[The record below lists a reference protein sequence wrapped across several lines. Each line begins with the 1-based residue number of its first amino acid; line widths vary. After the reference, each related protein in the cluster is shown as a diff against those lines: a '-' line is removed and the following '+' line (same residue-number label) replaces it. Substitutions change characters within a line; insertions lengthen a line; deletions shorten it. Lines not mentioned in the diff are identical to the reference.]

1 MQISSLLLFLSIF
14 LLACQTNTQVAQQNT
29 MPKGLKY
36 LALGDSYTIGEAV
49 AENERYPNI
58 LAQKLKADQLDIQ
71 EVKIIAT
78 TGWTTTNLKE
88 AIGKENPS
96 ADQDLVSLLIGVNNQ
111 YQGKEIGLYEKE
123 FEELLQ
129 TAIRLA
135 QNNPKR
141 VFVVSIPDYGATPF
155 AAQKNPTE
163 IAQEIDIYN
172 AMADGIC
179 EKYGVAYFDIT
190 PISKR
195 AKDDLTLLAPDQLHP
210 SGKMYALWV
219 EHIAAAVQK
228 LLKI

>member
-1 MQISSLLLFLSIF
+1 MQISHCLLFLSIF
-14 LLACQTNTQVAQQNT
+14 VLSCQSNSQVTQQNK
-29 MPKGLKY
+29 MQKGLKY
-36 LALGDSYTIGEAV
+36 LALGDSYTIGESV

-58 LAQKLKADQLDIQ
+58 LAEKLKADQLDIQ

-123 FEELLQ
+123 FEELLK

-141 VFVVSIPDYGATPF
+141 VFVVSIPDYGVTPF
-155 AAQKNPTE
+155 AAQKNPTQ
-163 IAQEIDIYN
+163 ISQEIDIYN

-195 AKDDLTLLAPDQLHP
+195 AKDDLTLLASDELHP

-219 EHIAAAVQK
+219 EHMAEGVRK
-228 LLKI
+228 LLK

>member
-1 MQISSLLLFLSIF
+1 MKKVYFWVIFGVFILS
-14 LLACQTNTQVAQQNT
+14 CQTNTQVNQQNK
-29 MPKGLKY
+29 MQKGLKY

-49 AENERYPNI
+49 SEKERYPHI
-58 LAQKLKADQLDIQ
+58 LVEKLKADQLDIEQ
-71 EVKIIAT
+71 VKIIAT

-88 AIGKENPS
+88 AIEKENPS

-123 FEELLQ
+123 FEELLK

-141 VFVVSIPDYGATPF
+141 VFVVSIPDYGVTPF
-155 AAQKNPTE
+155 AAQRNPTQ
-163 IAQEIDIYN
+163 IAQEIEIYN

-190 PISKR
+190 PISKH
-195 AKDDLTLLAPDQLHP
+195 AKDDLTLLTSDELHP

-219 EHIAAAVQK
+219 EHMAEGVRK
-228 LLKI
+228 LLK

>member
-1 MQISSLLLFLSIF
+1 MQIFHLLLFFSIF
-14 LLACQTNTQVAQQNT
+14 LLSCQTNTPSTQENKMQR
-29 MPKGLKY
+29 GLKY
-36 LALGDSYTIGEAV
+36 LALGDSYTIGETL

-58 LAQKLKADQLDIQ
+58 LVEKLKADQLDIQ
-71 EVKIIAT
+71 ELRIIAT

-88 AIGKENPS
+88 AIEKENPS

-123 FEELLQ
+123 FEELLK

-135 QNNPKR
+135 KNNSKR
-141 VFVVSIPDYGATPF
+141 VFVVSIPDYGVTPF
-155 AAQKNPTE
+155 AAQKNSME

-172 AMADGIC
+172 AIAEGIC

-195 AKDDLTLLAPDQLHP
+195 AKDDLTLLANDQLHP

-219 EHIAAAVQK
+219 THMAEGVRK
-228 LLKI
+228 LLK

>member
-1 MQISSLLLFLSIF
+1 MQIVYLFGLLGIFILS
-14 LLACQTNTQVAQQNT
+14 CQTNTQINQQNK
-29 MPKGLKY
+29 MQKGLKY
-36 LALGDSYTIGEAV
+36 LALGDSYTIGESV
-49 AENERYPNI
+49 AEKERYPNI
-58 LAQKLKADQLDIQ
+58 LAEKLKMEQLDI
-71 EVKIIAT
+71 EELKIIAT

-88 AIGKENPS
+88 AIEKENPMP
-96 ADQDLVSLLIGVNNQ
+96 DQDLVSLLIGVNNQ

-123 FEELLQ
+123 FEELLK

-135 QNNPKR
+135 KNNPKR
-141 VFVVSIPDYGATPF
+141 VFVVSIPDYGVTPF
-155 AAQKNPTE
+155 AAQRNTAQ

-195 AKDDLTLLAPDQLHP
+195 AKDDLTLLAGDELHP

-219 EHIAAAVQK
+219 EHMAEGVRK
-228 LLKI
+228 LLK